1 MDAMKLCSVNALRSV
16 IVLHVCLFLKLLT
29 SLSALTGC
37 HLSYG
42 YFRVGAESDIAVKAK
57 NSIYKNQL
65 LEVYLCPLL

>member
-1 MDAMKLCSVNALRSV
+1 MDAMKCSVNTLYSV
-16 IVLHVCLFLKLLT
+16 IVLHVRLFLKLLT
-29 SLSALTGC
+29 SSSALMSC

-57 NSIYKNQL
+57 NSIYKSQL